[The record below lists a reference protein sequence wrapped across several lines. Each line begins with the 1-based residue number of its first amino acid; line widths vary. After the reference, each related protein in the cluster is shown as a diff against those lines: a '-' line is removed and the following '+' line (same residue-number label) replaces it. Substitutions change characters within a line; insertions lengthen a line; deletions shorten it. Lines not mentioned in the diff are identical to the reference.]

1 MPEFPEFRDQTLYF
15 IVVDRFCDGDPQN
28 NVGKCSAAYDASRT
42 QWYMYW
48 GGDLLGITKR
58 LDYLRE
64 MGISALWL
72 TPVFD
77 QVDTVVQLAVPMA
90 PYHGYWAKDFKRIDE
105 HLVEDPA
112 HVRLFTRSDTI
123 FDQLVNGAA
132 YKRHEAGAG
141 CGVQPLQSDHGGGAR
156 RAV

>member
-1 MPEFPEFRDQTLYF
+1 
-15 IVVDRFCDGDPQN
+15 
-28 NVGKCSAAYDASRT
+28 
-42 QWYMYW
+42 
-48 GGDLLGITKR
+48 
-58 LDYLRE
+58 

-123 FDQLVNGAA
+123 FDKSGQRRCMTAA
-132 YKRHEAGAG
+132 
-141 CGVQPLQSDHGGGAR
+141 
-156 RAV
+156 